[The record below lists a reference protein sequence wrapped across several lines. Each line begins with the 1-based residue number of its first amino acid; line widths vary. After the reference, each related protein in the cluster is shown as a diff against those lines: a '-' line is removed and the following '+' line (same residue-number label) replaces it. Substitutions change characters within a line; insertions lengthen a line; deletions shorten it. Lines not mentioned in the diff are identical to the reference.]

1 MRAALRSRGD
11 PAVKGPRR
19 LRLSGNAVKKLPDW
33 TGDCIAPLLPEYAQR
48 FPRLIA

>member
-1 MRAALRSRGD
+1 
-11 PAVKGPRR
+11 
-19 LRLSGNAVKKLPDW
+19 VKKLPDW